1 MVHTQTKPVLGLK
14 GGHPRGEA
22 ECGLQERCEVK
33 QAGKKFQGRS
43 LDASSRT
50 RVGGHLMRTLPVLL
64 G

>member
-1 MVHTQTKPVLGLK
+1 MLGLK

-22 ECGLQERCEVK
+22 ECGLQEGCEVK

-43 LDASSRT
+43 LDASRRT
-50 RVGGHLMRTLPVLL
+50 RVGGCLMLTLPVLL